1 MQVDLF
7 LAISQGTGLA
17 LATGVRPFL
26 PPLVAGALARGDVG
40 LDFNGSDYSFLES
53 IPFLAVMVAI
63 ALAATAWERRGRGRA
78 LALSVAA
85 VAMVLGALE
94 FAGSLA
100 GEGHRPAAG
109 LAAGAA
115 AALLAYLASTLFLGR
130 ARERLVA
137 RERPAHQPADSA
149 FNLIGDVAAVCLT
162 LAAIFVPP
170 ASYLALLFFA
180 WVLIQARQR
189 EARKYEGLRILR

>member
-1 MQVDLF
+1 MDLF

-26 PPLVAGALARGDVG
+26 PPLVAGALARADAG

-53 IPFLAVMVAI
+53 IPFLAAMVAI
-63 ALAATAWERRGRGRA
+63 ALAATAWERRGGGRA

-85 VAMVLGALE
+85 VAVVLGALE

-100 GEGHRPAAG
+100 GEGHRPGAG
-109 LAAGAA
+109 LASGAA

-137 RERPAHQPADSA
+137 REGPSYQPANSNL
-149 FNLIGDVAAVCLT
+149 NLIADGAAVGLS

-170 ASYLALLFFA
+170 ASYLALLFLA
-180 WVLIQARQR
+180 WVLIQARRR